1 MVVPLVDQN
10 RLEGIIYIYFP
21 LAKISELANSG
32 VILLFIS
39 AFIFL
44 VVASYLIYKG
54 IRHIMRPLSDLQ
66 RAVEQMSYG
75 NYETR
80 VPVNSRDEIGKLS
93 STFNKMAEAIQQEDE
108 AQKRSWQQSHMNYE
122 HP

>member
-1 MVVPLVDQN
+1 MVSLLLRVVQVFVRLVDQN

-44 VVASYLIYKG
+44 VVVSYLIYKG
-54 IRHIMRPLSDLQ
+54 IRHIMRPLNRASRASNASSPSNSGCPSSASRPSTTQ
-66 RAVEQMSYG
+66 RLTRMS
-75 NYETR
+75 
-80 VPVNSRDEIGKLS
+80 
-93 STFNKMAEAIQQEDE
+93 
-108 AQKRSWQQSHMNYE
+108 
-122 HP
+122 